1 MKYNGYIISDIH
13 IGANNIEKLYDE
25 FTSIFIN
32 TLKQDKKHIDFI
44 VICGDYFDHK
54 LFLNQKESSYAYTM
68 MNDIINAVDS
78 DTKIRLVYGT
88 ESHECDQYSI
98 ISKLS
103 SIKNIDIK
111 VVKYVEEEELL
122 PDLNVLYLP
131 EEHIYDKQEYYK
143 DYLSNTKKYDYIF
156 GHGIIREAMAV
167 AATKVENNTQRR
179 KKVPVFSTAELRS
192 ICKGETYFGHYHVN
206 TEMDGVYYVGSFT
219 RWQFGEEER
228 KGFYHVMYKSK
239 DDKVE
244 YNHEFIENTL
254 CDVYKTISF
263 GYQNKIYND
272 IPTLDGELDKIDKMI
287 KQKLFDHVRF
297 EFNIP
302 EECENPEFLINYI
315 NEKYKFNDKIKTEI
329 VHGYIENK
337 RQREKEEVKKE
348 NDKYSFIFDKGMKL
362 EEKASYFIGIEYNRE
377 IPANRI
383 SIYLYKPLNEI
394 LDGDENVIQ

>member
-13 IGANNIEKLYDE
+13 IGVNNIEKLYDE

-32 TLKQDKKHIDFI
+32 NIKQDKNHIDFI

-68 MNDIINAVDS
+68 MNDIIDAVDS

-88 ESHECDQYSI
+88 ESHECNQYSI

-103 SIKNIDIK
+103 SIKNMDIK

-122 PDLNVLYLP
+122 PNLNVLYLP

-143 DYLSNTKKYDYIF
+143 DYFSNTKKYDYIF
-156 GHGIIREAMAV
+156 GHGIIREAMTV
-167 AATKVENNTQRR
+167 AATKAENNTQKR
-179 KKVPVFSTAELRS
+179 KKTPVFSTAELRS
-192 ICKGETYFGHYHVN
+192 MCKGETYFGHYHVN
-206 TEMDGVYYVGSFT
+206 TEMDGVYYVGSFS
-219 RWQFGEEER
+219 RWIFGEEER
-228 KGFYHVMYKSK
+228 KGFYHVTYKSK
-239 DDKVE
+239 DDKTE
-244 YNHEFIENTL
+244 YKHEFIENTM

-272 IPTLDGELDKIDKMI
+272 TPTLDGELDKIDKMI

-302 EECENPEFLINYI
+302 EECENPEFLINYV
-315 NEKYKFNDKIKTEI
+315 NEKYKFNDKVKLEI

-348 NDKYSFIFDKGMKL
+348 NDKYSFIFDRNMKL
-362 EEKASYFIGIEYNRE
+362 EDKTSYFISIEYNRD
-377 IPANRI
+377 I
-383 SIYLYKPLNEI
+383 SAEKISLYLYKPLNEI
-394 LDGDENVIQ
+394 LNDE

>member
-68 MNDIINAVDS
+68 MNDIIDAVDS

-111 VVKYVEEEELL
+111 VVKYVEEEELF

-272 IPTLDGELDKIDKMI
+272 IPILDGELDKIDKMI

-315 NEKYKFNDKIKTEI
+315 NEKYKFNDKVKTEI